1 MSKQVK
7 LKFKKLLKKAEFV
20 HADLEYHEELF
31 PDAQQEF
38 FVAVNKIFDS
48 LDSEVQKQLNEFRD
62 QKLMARAASEAPG
75 EREETQ
81 EEVSGPG
88 SKENTELLITPDHP
102 DGIDMNEDTDTPE
115 NPGIK
120 SSEAKKLFYKIAE
133 LTHPDKLLNKQFSV
147 NESRRLEKLFIK
159 ATHAYNSLNWYTLYS
174 IALELNIDVESPRK
188 EYLVWI
194 EEDIRQTMVSIA
206 TIGGKIVWVW
216 YTGDEKS
223 KKFALGNYFQQV
235 YNYTLEK

>member
-48 LDSEVQKQLNEFRD
+48 LDLEVQKQLNEFRN
-62 QKLMARAASEAPG
+62 QKLMARETSGASRDG
-75 EREETQ
+75 EQTDEND
-81 EEVSGPG
+81 SDDG
-88 SKENTELLITPDHP
+88 KENTELLITPDHP

-133 LTHPDKLLNKQFSV
+133 LTHPDKLLNKQFSAD
-147 NESRRLEKLFIK
+147 ESRRLEKLFIK
-159 ATHAYNSLNWYTLYS
+159 ATQAYNSLNWYTLYS
-174 IALELNIDVESPRK
+174 IALELNLDVEDPRK
-188 EYLVWI
+188 EYLAWI
-194 EEDIRQTMVSIA
+194 EEDIRYTMGSIA

-223 KKFALGNYFQQV
+223 KIFALKNYFEQV